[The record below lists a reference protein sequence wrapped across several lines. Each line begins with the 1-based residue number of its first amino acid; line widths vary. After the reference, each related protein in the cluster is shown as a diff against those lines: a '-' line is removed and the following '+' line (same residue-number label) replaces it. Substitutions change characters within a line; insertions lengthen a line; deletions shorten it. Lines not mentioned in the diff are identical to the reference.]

1 MRLLHTTQIKL
12 IEIYGQHVPP
22 YAVLSHTWGDEEVTL
37 QDLLELSRGHGQWTD
52 SLVLSMQRFDKIR
65 KCAEVAR
72 RENMQYIWIDT
83 CCIDKTSSAD
93 LSEAINS
100 MYRWYHEAEIC
111 YAYLCDVSPASA
123 EGMFDTNSSFRLSR
137 WFTRGW
143 TLQELIASREVHFF
157 ARDWSYLGSKQKSNN
172 FTELL
177 NSITGV
183 HRDVLSGVLAPAD
196 ISIASRMR
204 WAAFRKT
211 TRVEDIAYCL
221 LGIFD
226 VNMPLLYGEGK
237 SAFIRLQEAILLK
250 DDDQSLFAWHS
261 GPQDEAQ
268 ESAAASS
275 SRLWGLLAESPDQF
289 WDAGDLNYAMPL
301 NFVGSPAAVT
311 SKGLRVDLC
320 LRECSEPAGAD
331 YAVTLS
337 CEKVFARVL
346 AEIPSFER
354 PEHYSSDLDQ
364 PGFYETVFVRQ
375 QPASGLPLIRISP
388 AKEPFLA
395 MPSNAQ
401 MVPWNIKG
409 VHPRTIW
416 NERSQCLETRDFNV
430 GHAIG
435 VFRLA
440 IGEAENARAMDLAVG
455 MHISNH
461 RSCRS
466 WCHLMPPSSLDQ
478 KLEDLFDDVNQGRR
492 AVPDIQY
499 EAVSAQVASDGELSV
514 TAAVSEGYGHRSLAV
529 SLHVFSRGGLP
540 SHTAPKSLPLAHFS
554 PEGNDIRNIWWA
566 AVIGEKFVVDAL
578 PGAITSVAELRGD
591 KNYKGHQEYADTAAQ
606 HAVERLLAGITIADS
621 LEVSVFQ
628 RVKSAGKVRVAP
640 GFTRSPTGT
649 PIESLPEYCERA
661 IPGIYDD
668 SWNLARACFNGESN
682 DIFAM
687 ITNEGFDDNDEA
699 DSFLQFWPLHWAV
712 LGGYLAAVSVLLDKA
727 DPLRSSTR
735 RFTPLHL
742 AALLGRADIL
752 RCLVKAIGDVDK
764 RNQNGTIKLQDCPM
778 HLAAA
783 HATNASFWEKAE
795 NSGTLSEFLFAD
807 FTYNALGET
816 PLHRAA
822 AMGNVRATRY
832 ILDHC
837 TSANSADARALMN
850 VNALDHRGRTP
861 LWHAACTDSR
871 EVVKMLL
878 DAGAFANLA
887 GDEGL
892 TPIHVACREGQAQS
906 LAALLEGGANPNL
919 LAPDVP
925 LLPSHIA
932 CIFGHAPCLK
942 LLLEHSAETTT
953 ALVNDVPAEDESH
966 EMRFDALHL
975 AIASMQIRCAKVLWS
990 YRQPEFNGWST
1001 CIVFE
1006 RDKAVLRRKWV
1017 TTSADVWWAHD
1028 APPPPGVSVTATDPL
1043 GGHAKIVDAL
1053 KKAGPWESSAQQLQ
1067 LNTTKPDLLALGP
1080 SPPRFLP

>member
-12 IEIYGQHVPP
+12 IEVYGEHVPP

-65 KCAEVAR
+65 RCAEVAR

-111 YAYLCDVSPASA
+111 YAYLCDVNPASV
-123 EGMFDTNSSFRLSR
+123 EDMFDTNSSFRLSR

-157 ARDWSYLGSKQKSNN
+157 ARDWSYLGSKQKSDN

-226 VNMPLLYGEGK
+226 VNMPLLYGEGEA
-237 SAFIRLQEAILLK
+237 AFIRLQEAILLK

-268 ESAAASS
+268 ESVAAGS

-337 CEKVFARVL
+337 CEKVVAGQRVAPVLYLRRLWGQGDQFARVL
-346 AEIPSFER
+346 ADMPSFGR
-354 PEHYSSDLDQ
+354 PETYSSDVE
-364 PGFYETVFVRQ
+364 GFYETVFVRQ

-395 MPSNAQ
+395 MPSNAE

-455 MHISNH
+455 MHISNR

-478 KLEDLFDDVNQGRR
+478 KLEDLFHDVNQGRR

-499 EAVSAQVASDGELSV
+499 GAVSAQVVSDGDFSV
-514 TAAVSEGYGHRSLAV
+514 TAAVSEAYGHRSLAV
-529 SLHVFSRGGLP
+529 SLHVFSKGGMP
-540 SHTAPKSLPLAHFS
+540 SHRAPNSQ
-554 PEGNDIRNIWWA
+554 PEVQSQQDSDIADIWWA
-566 AVIGEKFVVDAL
+566 TVTGEKFVVDA
-578 PGAITSVAELRGD
+578 PSGAIT
-591 KNYKGHQEYADTAAQ
+591 NTP
-606 HAVERLLAGITIADS
+606 
-621 LEVSVFQ
+621 
-628 RVKSAGKVRVAP
+628 VKQYS
-640 GFTRSPTGT
+640 
-649 PIESLPEYCERA
+649 
-661 IPGIYDD
+661 
-668 SWNLARACFNGESN
+668 
-682 DIFAM
+682 
-687 ITNEGFDDNDEA
+687 
-699 DSFLQFWPLHWAV
+699 
-712 LGGYLAAVSVLLDKA
+712 
-727 DPLRSSTR
+727 
-735 RFTPLHL
+735 
-742 AALLGRADIL
+742 
-752 RCLVKAIGDVDK
+752 
-764 RNQNGTIKLQDCPM
+764 
-778 HLAAA
+778 
-783 HATNASFWEKAE
+783 
-795 NSGTLSEFLFAD
+795 
-807 FTYNALGET
+807 
-816 PLHRAA
+816 
-822 AMGNVRATRY
+822 
-832 ILDHC
+832 
-837 TSANSADARALMN
+837 
-850 VNALDHRGRTP
+850 
-861 LWHAACTDSR
+861 
-871 EVVKMLL
+871 
-878 DAGAFANLA
+878 
-887 GDEGL
+887 
-892 TPIHVACREGQAQS
+892 
-906 LAALLEGGANPNL
+906 
-919 LAPDVP
+919 
-925 LLPSHIA
+925 
-932 CIFGHAPCLK
+932 
-942 LLLEHSAETTT
+942 
-953 ALVNDVPAEDESH
+953 
-966 EMRFDALHL
+966 MR
-975 AIASMQIRCAKVLWS
+975 
-990 YRQPEFNGWST
+990 
-1001 CIVFE
+1001 
-1006 RDKAVLRRKWV
+1006 
-1017 TTSADVWWAHD
+1017 
-1028 APPPPGVSVTATDPL
+1028 
-1043 GGHAKIVDAL
+1043 
-1053 KKAGPWESSAQQLQ
+1053 
-1067 LNTTKPDLLALGP
+1067 
-1080 SPPRFLP
+1080 